1 MDEPSSNRIEDLIRE
16 RLRLDQELDRFQQM
30 LTILYVDIVGSTRFY
45 DEYGNTAGLVM
56 VQKCLDLLIPMVER
70 QHGIVVKT
78 IGDAI
83 LARWD
88 TVEDAVRCGVEMVRG
103 LEQRNRGR
111 VKNDEIHIHV
121 GINYGLCLLKDND
134 VFGDVVNVAA
144 RIEGAAGIDEIVVSP
159 SVYEKLRNV
168 PEFRIK
174 QKSSGVELK
183 GKSAKLDLYTV
194 RWRDEPGMDFL
205 PSPPPPTA
213 EQLILAS
220 GVHKSF
226 SEMQKQLAN
235 SPVAPAKAAPKA
247 LGGPRAVKFSLA
259 RVRPDG
265 NLERTYVLDRP
276 GMTAGHAGDIALTDP
291 SLAAQHVRFTQ
302 FSDQLFV
309 EDLGS
314 AGGVYTRLRAAHLLQ
329 HGDIFQIG
337 QQWFRFT
344 LDDVTRPSTNNL
356 EQTALFR
363 PEPGTKKLRAVLVRM
378 DEQEKE
384 LARYDLPD
392 TETLLGRSR
401 GMYTFPED
409 PYLSSLHAKVT
420 DRDGKYYLEDVGST
434 NGTYLRIR
442 KRAFAQEGDTLL
454 IGKQSFRV
462 LADRDTKGD

>member
-1 MDEPSSNRIEDLIRE
+1 MDEPSSSRIEDLIRE

-30 LTILYVDIVGSTRFY
+30 STILYVDIVGSTRFY

-56 VQKCLDLLIPMVER
+56 VQKCLDLLIPLIEQQR
-70 QHGIVVKT
+70 GIIVKT

-83 LARWD
+83 LARWEH
-88 TVEDAVRCGVEMVRG
+88 VEDAVRCAVEMVRG

-111 VKNDEIHIHV
+111 VKTDEIHIHV

-144 RIEGAAGIDEIVVSP
+144 RIEGAAGVDEIVVSP

-174 QKSSGVELK
+174 KKSSGVELK

-194 RWRDEPGMDFL
+194 LWRDEPGMDFL
-205 PSPPPPTA
+205 PTPPPPSA
-213 EQLILAS
+213 DQLILAS

-226 SEMQKQLAN
+226 SEMQKRLAAEP
-235 SPVAPAKAAPKA
+235 PVAPPAPPKPAAKPQSGA
-247 LGGPRAVKFSLA
+247 RAVKFSLA
-259 RVRPDG
+259 RVQPDG
-265 NLERTYVLDRP
+265 NLEQTYVLDRP
-276 GMTAGHAGDIALTDP
+276 GMTAGHAGDIALNDP

-309 EDLGS
+309 EDLGNAS
-314 AGGVYTRLRAAHLLQ
+314 GVYTRLRAAHLLQ
-329 HGDIFQIG
+329 EGDVFQIG

-344 LDDVTRPSTNNL
+344 LAAGTTDQTVLLRPDP
-356 EQTALFR
+356 AA
-363 PEPGTKKLRAVLVRM
+363 KKLRAVLVRM
-378 DEQEKE
+378 DESEKE
-384 LARYDLPD
+384 SARYDLPES
-392 TETLLGRSR
+392 ETLLGRSR
-401 GMYTFPED
+401 GTHNFPED
-409 PYLSSLHAKVT
+409 PYLSSRHAKVT
-420 DRDGKYYLEDVGST
+420 FREGKYFLEDVGST

-454 IGKQSFRV
+454 IGKQPFRV
-462 LADRDTKGD
+462 LADRGGNPH

>member
-1 MDEPSSNRIEDLIRE
+1 MDEPGPSRIEDLIRE

-56 VQKCLDLLIPMVER
+56 VQKCLDLLIPIVER
-70 QHGIVVKT
+70 QGGIVVKT

-88 TVEDAVRCGVEMVRG
+88 NVEGAVRGGVEMIQS

-111 VKNDEIHIHV
+111 VKTDEIHIHV

-159 SVYEKLRNV
+159 SVYEKLRDV

-174 QKSSGVELK
+174 KKSSGVELK

-194 RWRDEPGMDFL
+194 LWRDEPGMDFL
-205 PSPPPPTA
+205 PTPPPPSA
-213 EQLILAS
+213 DQLYMAS

-226 SEMQKQLAN
+226 AEMEKQVAAHRPP
-235 SPVAPAKAAPKA
+235 SPPPPKPAPKPA
-247 LGGPRAVKFSLA
+247 GATGHVKFSLA
-259 RVRPDG
+259 RVQADG
-265 NLERTYVLDRP
+265 NLERQTYLLDRP
-276 GMTAGHAGDIALTDP
+276 GMTAGNSGDIALNDP
-291 SLAAQHVRFTQ
+291 SLSAQHVRFTQ

-314 AGGVYTRLRAAHLLQ
+314 AGGVFTRLRAEHVLQ
-329 HGDIFQIG
+329 EGDVFQIG

-344 LDDVTRPSTNNL
+344 LATANVD
-356 EQTALFR
+356 QTALYR
-363 PEPGTKKLRAVLVRM
+363 PEPAAKKVHPVLIRM
-378 DEQEKE
+378 NEAEKE
-384 LARYDLPD
+384 IARYDLPE
-392 TETLLGRSR
+392 TEVLLGRSR
-401 GMYTFPED
+401 GTYSFPED
-409 PYLSSLHAKVT
+409 PYLSSRHAKLT
-420 DRDGKYYLEDVGST
+420 YRDGKHYLEDMGST

-454 IGKQSFRV
+454 IGKQCFRV
-462 LADRDTKGD
+462 LSNRGTNSH